1 MTRTGSLIDEL
12 KRRKVVRAVIV
23 YLASAFAALQA
34 GDVLVPALRLPEWT
48 MSLIVGLAAIGL
60 PVVVGL
66 AWAFDLTEEGLSP
79 DRQPADGPRAG
90 SGSWLTANTVV
101 LVAVM
106 LAVGV
111 GAGWIARSLSSSSL
125 TAEGREERSI
135 AVIPFDNLS
144 SDEENA
150 YLAVGIQDEILTQLG
165 KISDLRVIS
174 RSSVMRYEPG
184 PERASIPEIGQELS
198 ATWVVEGS
206 VARVGESVRINVQ
219 LIESAT
225 DDHAWAEAYDG
236 DLTVQGLLA
245 FQAQVAARIAESLSA
260 TIRPDEELR
269 IAALPTNDS
278 RAYELYLR
286 ANELFRV
293 RREAEL
299 RRALELYDEAIGL
312 DATFAL
318 AHAGKALIYAV
329 LPFYSDE
336 SVAVAYDAGLAAAAR
351 ALELDPS
358 VAQAHAAIG
367 DMVFHRHYD
376 GVAAEQSLRR
386 ALELEPSYAQAWDW
400 LSEVQL
406 ARRRADEALASNQE
420 ALRLDPLS
428 VRLNFMFGNLLYESG
443 RTEAGIEQLERA
455 SDLDPGYALAHETLG
470 RALMEAGRH
479 QEAAAAFG
487 RYAIALGDDQAR
499 VLERVA
505 LALASGQGPRR
516 VEVAAELDA
525 LRASWRLPSPSIA
538 WAYLLLGRRE
548 TALEWLERGYDA
560 EDIIIPFINGMRA
573 LESLREEPRFRALVG
588 RMNLGLS

>member
-1 MTRTGSLIDEL
+1 LTKPGSFIEEL
-12 KRRKVVRAVIV
+12 KRRKVVRALIV

-34 GDVLVPALRLPEWT
+34 GDVLVPALGLPEWT

-66 AWAFDLTEEGLSP
+66 AWAFDLTEEGLLP
-79 DRQPADGPRAG
+79 DRQPADSPRAG
-90 SGSWLTANTVV
+90 PGSWLAAKTVV

-106 LAVGV
+106 LSVGV
-111 GAGWIARSLSSSSL
+111 GAGWLARSFSTSSP
-125 TAEGREERSI
+125 AVVGREGRSI

-144 SDEENA
+144 SDEDNV

-184 PERASIPEIGQELS
+184 PDRASIPEIGRELS

-236 DLTVQGLLA
+236 DLSVQGLLA
-245 FQAQVAARIAESLSA
+245 FQAQVAVRIAGSLSA
-260 TIRPDEELR
+260 TIRPGEEAR
-269 IAALPTNDS
+269 ITSLPTSDS

-286 ANELFRV
+286 ANDLFRA
-293 RREAEL
+293 RREPEL
-299 RRALELYDEAIGL
+299 RRGLELYDQAIGL
-312 DATFAL
+312 DSAFAS
-318 AHAGKALIYAV
+318 AWAGKALIYAV
-329 LPFYSDE
+329 LPSYSDE
-336 SVAVAYDAGLAAAAR
+336 SVAVAFDAGLAAADR

-367 DMVFHRHYD
+367 DMVLHRHYD
-376 GVAAEQSLRR
+376 GVAAERSLRR

-406 ARRRADEALASNQE
+406 VRRQTGEALASIQE

-428 VRLNFMFGNLLYESG
+428 VRVTFMYGNHLYESG
-443 RTEAGIEQLERA
+443 RTEEGIEQLEHA
-455 SDLDPGYALAHETLG
+455 SDLDPGYGLIHETLG
-470 RALMEAGRH
+470 RALMDAGRH

-505 LALASGQGPRR
+505 LALASGQERRR
-516 VEVAAELDA
+516 VEVAAELDG
-525 LRASWRLPSPSIA
+525 LQASWRLGPLSIA
-538 WAYLLLGRRE
+538 LAYVHLGRRE
-548 TALEWLERGYDA
+548 SALAWLERGYEA
-560 EDIIIPFINGMRA
+560 GGYLIPFVNGMRGF
-573 LESLREEPRFRALVG
+573 ESLREEPRFRALVS
-588 RMNLGLS
+588 RMNLGLP